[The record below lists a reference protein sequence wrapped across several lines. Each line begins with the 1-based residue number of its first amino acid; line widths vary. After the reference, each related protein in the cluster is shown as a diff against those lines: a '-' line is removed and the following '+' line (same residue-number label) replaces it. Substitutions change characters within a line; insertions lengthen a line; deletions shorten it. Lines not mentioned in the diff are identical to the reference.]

1 MKKYL
6 FALIAFSFLAG
17 VCCQEKSGIE
27 KEKKAIKAVIEE
39 EKAAYYEQDLS
50 RLDDSWIQE
59 SSSRKL
65 FMTPNG
71 ITELDGWTKIHQN
84 NLEESER
91 ERNESVES
99 ARYSNFTIN
108 VYGNTA
114 LVFHDS
120 NHKIKIQEEESILK
134 MRRILHM
141 VKIDGEWKIDL
152 MAMYFIPHS
161 PKGEETEQ

>member
-1 MKKYL
+1 MKKLL
-6 FALIAFSFLAG
+6 FGLIAFSLLAV
-17 VCCQEKSGIE
+17 VCCQDESGIE
-27 KEKKAIKAVIEE
+27 KEKKAIKAVIEGE
-39 EKAAYYEQDLS
+39 RVAYYQQDLA

-65 FMTPNG
+65 FMTPHG
-71 ITELDGWTKIHQN
+71 ITELDGWTKIQQH

-91 ERNESVES
+91 ERNESVET

-114 LVFHDS
+114 MVFHDS
-120 NHKIKIQEEESILK
+120 DHMIKNQEDESILK

-141 VKIDGEWKIDL
+141 VKIDDEWKIDL
-152 MAMYFIPHS
+152 MGMYFKPHS
-161 PKGEETEQ
+161 QRGEETEQ

>member
-1 MKKYL
+1 MKKL
-6 FALIAFSFLAG
+6 IFALIAFSLLAG
-17 VCCQEKSGIE
+17 VCCQEKSGIK
-27 KEKKAIKAVIEE
+27 KEKKAIKAVIVK
-39 EKAAYYEQDLS
+39 EKAAYFEQDLS

-71 ITELDGWTKIHQN
+71 ITELDGWAKIHQN
-84 NLEESER
+84 NVEAIER
-91 ERNESVES
+91 ERNESEEP
-99 ARYSNFTIN
+99 AQYSNFTIN

-120 NHKIKIQEEESILK
+120 NHKIKIQEEENILK

-152 MAMYFIPHS
+152 MAMYFTPGAIR
-161 PKGEETEQ
+161 GEETEK

>member
-1 MKKYL
+1 MKKLL
-6 FALIAFSFLAG
+6 FGLIAFSLLAV
-17 VCCQEKSGIE
+17 VCCQDESGIE

-39 EKAAYYEQDLS
+39 ERVAYYQQDLS
-50 RLDDSWIQE
+50 SLDDSWIQE

-71 ITELDGWTKIHQN
+71 ITELDGWTKIHQH

-91 ERNESVES
+91 ERNGIEET
-99 ARYSNFTIN
+99 AQYSNYAIN
-108 VYGNTA
+108 IYGNTA

-120 NHKIKIQEEESILK
+120 NHMIKNQEEENILK
-134 MRRILHM
+134 MSRIVHM
-141 VKIDGEWKIDL
+141 IKIDDEWKIDL

-161 PKGEETEQ
+161 QRVEEIEQ